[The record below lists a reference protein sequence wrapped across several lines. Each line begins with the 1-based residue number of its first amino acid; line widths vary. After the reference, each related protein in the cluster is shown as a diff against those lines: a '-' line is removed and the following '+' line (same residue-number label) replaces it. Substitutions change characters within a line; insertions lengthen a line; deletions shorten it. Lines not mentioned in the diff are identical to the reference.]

1 MGLSYDVLTWSFLSK
16 ISEYEFAEMGSQQ
29 RTDIVDGYMRR
40 AVAKFRSTC
49 RFDFGEANDETR
61 EFSAEIQEDIKEEVA
76 DIISDGMVVEWLKP
90 FVNQQD
96 NWQLLLNTRD
106 FTSHSPAELLF
117 RVRGAYDSARKEFT
131 NKMREF
137 SYSHGDLTDLHT

>member
-1 MGLSYDVLTWSFLSK
+1 MRLSYDMFTASFLSK
-16 ISEYEFAEMGSQQ
+16 ISEYEFVEMDAYQ
-29 RTDIVDGYMRR
+29 RMTTVDGYMKR
-40 AVAKFRSTC
+40 ACSKFRSTC
-49 RFDFGEANDETR
+49 RYDFGVANDEIR
-61 EFSAEIQEDIKEEVA
+61 EFSAEIQEDTIEEVV

-137 SYSHGDLTDLHT
+137 SYAHGDLTDLHT

>member
-1 MGLSYDVLTWSFLSK
+1 MELSYDMLTMSFLSK
-16 ISEYEFAEMGSQQ
+16 ISEYEFTEMGTQH
-29 RTDIVDGYMRR
+29 RTDIVDGYMKR
-40 AVAKFRSTC
+40 ACAKFRSTC
-49 RFDFGEANDETR
+49 RFNLGEADDDAR
-61 EFSAEIQEDIKEEVA
+61 VFASEIQEDIVEDVA

-96 NWQLLLNTRD
+96 NLQLLLNTRD

-137 SYSHGDLTDLHT
+137 SYAHGDLTDLHT

>member
-1 MGLSYDVLTWSFLSK
+1 MGLPYDVLTWSFLSK
-16 ISEYEFAEMGSQQ
+16 ISEYEFSEMDSLQ
-29 RTDIVDGYMRR
+29 RTYVVDGYMRR
-40 AVAKFRSTC
+40 AIAKFRSTC

-76 DIISDGMVVEWLKP
+76 DIVSDGMVVEWLKP

-106 FTSHSPAELLF
+106 FISHSPAELLF